1 MFCPSIS
8 SYLDIDN
15 MYICKIC
22 GNLADDQCPT
32 LTDAGAKSLKNMSL
46 LIGDSDTL
54 EFKIN
59 DKVSVHKNTISL
71 NYVPPQSYYHMI
83 KLRIYGKF
91 ITYEHISICER
102 TPGPVTAINTC

>member
-1 MFCPSIS
+1 MCGANLQLFEFTAVLTVQTQYYLYSYDTLQNYSICSVLQYMFCPSIS

-59 DKVSVHKNTISL
+59 DKVHRACL
-71 NYVPPQSYYHMI
+71 
-83 KLRIYGKF
+83 
-91 ITYEHISICER
+91 
-102 TPGPVTAINTC
+102 

>member
-1 MFCPSIS
+1 MIHYSMFCPSIVLS
-8 SYLDIDN
+8 AVKDIDN

-54 EFKIN
+54 EFNIN
-59 DKVSVHKNTISL
+59 DKVH
-71 NYVPPQSYYHMI
+71 
-83 KLRIYGKF
+83 
-91 ITYEHISICER
+91 R
-102 TPGPVTAINTC
+102 TCR